1 MAGGLAFSFTNIMR
15 DHSSELSQT
24 NGCDAIAYDAQNEI
38 TIKGDFNL
46 HASDNCVYNGDQK
59 ITSYAECNV
68 QGSIDSIKKQI
79 DNIQNKS
86 DNSFSPLAISAAVT
100 NVDDTISDFMSQINT
115 CNEQE
120 MKTLYRNKLTK
131 EGDVNITCQDNAV
144 INEFNQEM
152 NLTAK
157 CMMDVAMKLDRQYEL
172 ETDNSA
178 TNRHILD
185 AGLIGPIVIAVIAVA
200 AIGLLG
206 VMLKKGGRRRPGMR
220 RPGYDG
226 Y

>member
-1 MAGGLAFSFTNIMR
+1 MKN
-15 DHSSELSQT
+15 HKSELSQT

-38 TIKGDFNL
+38 SMGDFNL
-46 HASDNCVYNGDQK
+46 HASGNCVYNGDQK
-59 ITSYAECNV
+59 ITSYMECDV
-68 QGSIDSIKKQI
+68 TATLKSIQKSINDIK
-79 DNIQNKS
+79 NKS
-86 DNSFSPLAISAAVT
+86 DNSFSPLSVSAAIT
-100 NVDDTISDFMSQINT
+100 NVDDTLDDFMSQINT
-115 CNEQE
+115 CNDQD

-131 EGDVNITCQDNAV
+131 DGNVNITCKDNTV

-152 NLTAK
+152 NLTSK
-157 CMMDVAMKLDRQYEL
+157 CMMDVAAEFDKRYEL
-172 ETDNSA
+172 ETDNEA
-178 TNRHILD
+178 TNKHILD

-206 VMLKKGGRRRPGMR
+206 AMLKKGGRRRPGMR